1 MLNNHD
7 FTIIFPFAIKPSY
20 FVLLQGCFDFEGSI
34 LNSNFQ
40 PSSPL
45 TVYSSLSR
53 TLSSIE
59 VSLTLHSTV
68 GGLLSS
74 LHLFWDWVMY
84 TSAGLKFKVLLPCL
98 PRSAEMKV
106 CVTIPELNFHILN
119 TLYLYIYPYSIFV
132 IFPLLSVYFVK
143 SIFLYLK

>member
-1 MLNNHD
+1 
-7 FTIIFPFAIKPSY
+7 
-20 FVLLQGCFDFEGSI
+20 
-34 LNSNFQ
+34 
-40 PSSPL
+40 
-45 TVYSSLSR
+45 
-53 TLSSIE
+53 
-59 VSLTLHSTV
+59 
-68 GGLLSS
+68 
-74 LHLFWDWVMY
+74 MY
-84 TSAGLKFKVLLPCL
+84 TCAGLKFKVLLPCL